1 MKTISLHTYLLYI
14 YIYLLYY
21 WEKKHLLVS
30 GIFSDLNY
38 CIPFDC
44 CSSTTCARTFLN
56 TLEFES
62 KSITGSSRKK
72 SSRKEITVWIFADK
86 EIHENSMAISSII
99 ISLKKKIAWNFTN
112 FFPEKIVP
120 SHTRNHSLLR
130 SIEEEND
137 YIYTCV
143 CIKYK

>member
-1 MKTISLHTYLLYI
+1 MSLNQNQ
-14 YIYLLYY
+14 
-21 WEKKHLLVS
+21 S
-30 GIFSDLNY
+30 
-38 CIPFDC
+38 
-44 CSSTTCARTFLN
+44 
-56 TLEFES
+56 LEVH
-62 KSITGSSRKK
+62 GKK

-99 ISLKKKIAWNFTN
+99 ISLKKKKLRKISRI
-112 FFPEKIVP
+112 FFLRKLP

-137 YIYTCV
+137 YTCV

>member
-1 MKTISLHTYLLYI
+1 MSLNQNQ
-14 YIYLLYY
+14 
-21 WEKKHLLVS
+21 S
-30 GIFSDLNY
+30 
-38 CIPFDC
+38 
-44 CSSTTCARTFLN
+44 
-56 TLEFES
+56 LEVH
-62 KSITGSSRKK
+62 GKK
-72 SSRKEITVWIFADK
+72 SSRKEITVGIFADK

-99 ISLKKKIAWNFTN
+99 ISLKKKLREISRI
-112 FFPEKIVP
+112 FFLRKLP